1 MASAVPYLDT
11 LVNFLSSIGVP
22 GRDKATGSVW
32 TFTPM
37 QKGQIDNAYRS
48 DWMAR
53 KLIDIPAKDAT
64 RQWRSWHTE
73 LADIEKLEREEKR
86 LDIPGKLRKALIMSR
101 LYGGSVLILG
111 VERGKMSEELDLD
124 KIRKGD
130 LKFVHACSRYAVGQ
144 GPWIT
149 DAMSPYYGMPEYFTR
164 TQINSPTSVSRTN
177 GTNTISGQEFQIHPS
192 RVVMLRGMNLP
203 DQESSGEWWGDSVLQ
218 SVNDAITNAATVSQ
232 AGATLVNETK
242 IDVIKIPQLS
252 MHMTNQ
258 DYKNRLSERFSY
270 ANTAK
275 SVINTL
281 LIDKEEE
288 WQRIEAQLG
297 GLPDVLKLY
306 LLIACG
312 AADVPA
318 TRFLGQSPQGLNS
331 TGESDIRNYYD
342 RIHSEQETDLTPA
355 IQPLDEVLI
364 RSALGSRDPSIYY
377 EWNKLWQMDD
387 LQHADIAV
395 RKAQVFQIDVSM
407 GLMDPEA
414 LRIGRQN
421 QLVEDGIYP
430 GLELALEK
438 IDMLD
443 LDSMKTPEEQDL
455 DKMLEPD
462 GSAPGSAQ
470 PSDQETAQDF
480 TPPTGSGADTLGPSA
495 GIVGK
500 ERMPTTSL
508 SKTGDAL
515 KDAFNPD
522 LHPHQPQGQ
531 ETGGE
536 FAPKGTGTTGK
547 RVDAGL
553 NLKQVSTRAWNG
565 EPATVQR
572 PMARG
577 DTGNLGESIALAY
590 LQQIEGHVD
599 AVIHGL
605 GHKEKA
611 TDILAGRYLIEVKA
625 GLASNQR
632 SSMSWANKEGEPGE
646 AEKQWRKTAS
656 REEIADLG
664 KRRQADRM
672 ERKNKRIKELS
683 KELGVKLQPKTL
695 TMIIHPDTRTA
706 DIHLF
711 DGYHTAIGW
720 KSPQTPKAY
729 IGTFHYGKPSEK

>member
-124 KIRKGD
+124 KVRKGD

-252 MHMTNQ
+252 LHMTNQ